1 MNVGYYSDRSRTV
14 LYPAAALSLLAALIH
29 FWVIPEHFE
38 EWWGYGA
45 FFVVAATAQ
54 SLYAVALLRWPS
66 QKLLLL
72 GIVGN
77 SLIILMYLL
86 TRVIGIPFFGP
97 EAGKV
102 EAVGIIDV
110 CATASEAVLI
120 IVLGTL
126 LLSRLIHE
134 RIGTVLIFLAG
145 AALLLAHL
153 PHLLLLFRLL

>member
-14 LYPAAALSLLAALIH
+14 LCPAAALSLLAALIH

-38 EWWGYGA
+38 EWWGYGV

-72 GIVGN
+72 GIMGN

-97 EAGKV
+97 EAGEV
-102 EAVGIIDV
+102 ETVGVIDV
-110 CATASEAVLI
+110 CATASEAILVV
-120 IVLGTL
+120 VLGAL
-126 LLSRLIHE
+126 LLRCLIRQ
-134 RIGTVLIFLAG
+134 RIGTILIFLAG

>member
-1 MNVGYYSDRSRTV
+1 MVST
-14 LYPAAALSLLAALIH
+14 
-29 FWVIPEHFE
+29 
-38 EWWGYGA
+38 
-45 FFVVAATAQ
+45 TAQ

-86 TRVIGIPFFGP
+86 TRVIGIPFFGL
-97 EAGKV
+97 EAGEV

-120 IVLGTL
+120 IVLSTL